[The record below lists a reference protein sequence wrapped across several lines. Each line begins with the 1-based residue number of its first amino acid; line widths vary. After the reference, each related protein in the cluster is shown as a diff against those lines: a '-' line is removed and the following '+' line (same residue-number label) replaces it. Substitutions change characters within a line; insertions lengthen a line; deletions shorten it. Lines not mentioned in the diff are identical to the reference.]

1 MTKVFRILW
10 TGVSKVYVV
19 LSYFVA
25 LVYFLIGLLCCVLF
39 LTLYYAQAEYFQNKD
54 TLFKKLSDSTKDVYL
69 YLEPEDVGEQT
80 YVGSNVFVDRISTAL
95 GYPVRNY
102 TSIVE
107 LRNVINAA
115 KTDDR
120 IKGIIL
126 STDKYNYQ
134 HFSINNEL
142 SKAIADFRSES
153 KKPVYLFSTFYSTAD
168 LLLASNVDKA
178 FINDQGYFTLTG
190 FQLSTFF
197 LSDFFKTYG
206 IKDYSFTVGKY
217 SLTNLIGQN
226 GFSEDNMHNINSIV
240 WKPATAIIAEIN
252 KNRKLNLTLEQFD
265 FKNQLALSETFKT
278 DAEKLKSLG
287 LVDEKVTMFGWS
299 DFIRATAGIDEET
312 KAPKIVT
319 FNDYLSDVYARAE
332 DNAQEN
338 KKKDYYLTYTY
349 DGLLSA
355 EDIDANQIAQEL
367 LALTKLKYD
376 EEYNKQYQDKRQ
388 TPTSQ
393 EDNKEQA
400 VIAVHADDEEDEPTR
415 EQEQNKEQAVTPE
428 VNAQQVAEGE
438 SSEDAKLKGI
448 VLRFNS
454 VGGEIG
460 QAQILYDAI
469 RQVTESGVPVVVL
482 VNDSLTGATY
492 MGLQAANA
500 IVADRYSVVG
510 GLDVHSVLYDVTDT
524 LRAFYNMNPSYFRG
538 SKLSAVGGELP
549 FPFSELQFGYLNALA
564 TPEFVDFRKLVA
576 GNYYHQ
582 MVQAVA
588 DSRGFTYEQADELS
602 QGKVYIAPD
611 ALKAKLIDRVGG
623 LDEAY
628 AVLDEL
634 NKQLDS
640 KFDPSKIYKRQ
651 GDLMVPTNE
660 SLLGTFSSELAN
672 IQSFKFRS
680 NYNLSQARYDSLMF
694 TLKHNNQDAD
704 LISVCFACDN
714 KPTPRNVS
722 PLERTRLDY
731 YQRNP
736 LVRFGFN

>member
-25 LVYFLIGLLCCVLF
+25 LVYFLIGLVCCLLF
-39 LTLYYAQAEYFQNKD
+39 LALYYAQAEYFQHKD
-54 TLFKKLSDSTKDVYL
+54 TPFKKLSDSTKDVYL

-80 YVGSNVFVDRISTAL
+80 YVGSNVFVERISAAL

-102 TSIVE
+102 TSVIE
-107 LRNVINAA
+107 LRNVIESA

-134 HFSINNEL
+134 HFSINNEFY
-142 SKAIADFRSES
+142 KAIADFRTES
-153 KKPVYLFSTFYSTAD
+153 KKPVYMFSTFYSTAD

-178 FINDQGYFTLTG
+178 FINDQGYYSLTG

-197 LSDFFKTYG
+197 LGDFFKTYG
-206 IKDYSFTVGKY
+206 IKDYSFTIGKY

-226 GFSEDNMHNINSIV
+226 GFTEDNMHNVNSIV
-240 WKPATAIIAEIN
+240 WKPATAIIEEIN

-278 DAEKLKSLG
+278 DPEKLKSLG
-287 LVDEKVTMFGWS
+287 LVDETVTMFGWS

-319 FNDYLSDVYARAE
+319 LNDYLSDVYARAE
-332 DNAQEN
+332 EKSAEN

-355 EDIDANQIAQEL
+355 DDIDANAIAQEL

-376 EEYNKQYQDKRQ
+376 EEYNKQYQDK
-388 TPTSQ
+388 
-393 EDNKEQA
+393 NKAPATEEESADKA
-400 VIAVHADDEEDEPTR
+400 VAAVRAGDDEEKP
-415 EQEQNKEQAVTPE
+415 EQEPEQDKQQAVEPE
-428 VNAQQVAEGE
+428 ANAEQVAEGE
-438 SSEDAKLKGI
+438 SSEEAKLKGI

-454 VGGEIG
+454 VGGDIA
-460 QAQILYDAI
+460 QAQILYDAV

-482 VNDSLTGATY
+482 VNDTLTGATF
-492 MGLQAANA
+492 MGLQSANA
-500 IVADRYSVVG
+500 IVADRHSVVG

-538 SKLSAVGGELP
+538 SKLSAVGGDLP
-549 FPFSELQFGYLNALA
+549 FPFSELQFGYTNALA
-564 TPEFVDFRKLVA
+564 TPEFVDYRKLVA
-576 GNYYHQ
+576 GNYYRQ

-588 DSRGFTYEQADELS
+588 DSRGFTYDQADELS
-602 QGKVYIAPD
+602 QGKVFTAPD
-611 ALKAKLIDRVGG
+611 ALQAKLIDRVGD

-634 NKQLDS
+634 NKQLDA
-640 KFDPSKIYKRQ
+640 KFDPSQIYKRQ
-651 GDLMVPTNE
+651 GDIMVPTNE
-660 SLLGTFSSELAN
+660 SLLGTFSSELAS
-672 IQSFKFRS
+672 IQAYKFRNS
-680 NYNLSQARYDSLMF
+680 YNLSQARFDALQF
-694 TLKHNNQDAD
+694 TLNHNNPDAG
-704 LISVCFACDN
+704 LVSVCFACDN
-714 KPTPRNVS
+714 KPTPRNVA
-722 PLERTRLDY
+722 PYERTRFDY